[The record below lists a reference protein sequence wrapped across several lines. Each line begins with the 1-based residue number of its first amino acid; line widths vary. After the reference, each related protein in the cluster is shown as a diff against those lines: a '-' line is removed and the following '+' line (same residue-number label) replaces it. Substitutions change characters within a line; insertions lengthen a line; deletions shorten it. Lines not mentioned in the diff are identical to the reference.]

1 MFTGVLGY
9 QKRVLDILELEFQTT
24 VSRPSGCWDPNFGP
38 LKE

>member
-1 MFTGVLGY
+1 MFTGVLRY
-9 QKRVLDILELEFQTT
+9 QKRVLNILELEFQTT